1 MSDAAAPEQIFTI
14 QRIYLKDA
22 SLETPLGI
30 AVFSGK
36 WAPKIQLDVNTR
48 TEKVGEDL
56 HEVVLTLTATAL
68 QENKTAL
75 LVEVQQAGIFLCKGI
90 SVENLRH
97 VVSTVCPDI
106 LFPYAREAIDALV
119 IKASFPPLMLA
130 PMNFDALYKQAL
142 LQQEAQ
148 KASATPAH

>member
-1 MSDAAAPEQIFTI
+1 MSEAATPEQVFLI

-22 SLETPLGI
+22 SLETPLGV

-56 HEVVLTLTATAL
+56 HEVVLTLTATAM
-68 QENKTAL
+68 QDDKAAL
-75 LVEVQQAGIFLCKGI
+75 LVEVQQAGIFACKGI
-90 SVENLRH
+90 PPEQLRQ
-97 VVSTVCPDI
+97 VISTVCPDI
-106 LFPYAREAIDALV
+106 LFPYAREAVDALV

-142 LQQEAQ
+142 LQQAQ
-148 KASATPAH
+148 KAASPAH